1 MNSPLKVVKSLEL
14 FVQYATLLENFAQAV
29 TAAIFVADGK
39 GSFRQIWGSEII
51 LPDTSSPEQAKLL
64 TAELTLAIA
73 SRSTRGFRYTT
84 PANLTLLH
92 HIVPMDYQV
101 HGKETAAVI
110 LIDITAQE
118 DARHMLQTAYEL
130 QRRSEL
136 LNEIFYEP
144 QAINEEKLA
153 YAANLG
159 LSFTDTLFC
168 CAVTIDFADR
178 AHHLTNKDF
187 AIIQEIKTKLLTDLY
202 PLKGCTLW
210 RHRNELGVLCTL
222 AEIET
227 RYCRDNNAL
236 AQYIKDR
243 IHVHYTD
250 LIVNVGIGSCQSGI
264 DGFKKSFQQALE
276 ASLAAKSL
284 EGRSGQIA
292 HYDNLGIL
300 QLYLERGTR
309 LRTTDFIQTTL
320 GKLIDYDAQKGTD
333 YLITLEVILQSP
345 SLKQAAD
352 VLFLHHNTVVFRKR
366 RIEKLLQISFTDYE
380 TRLALATA
388 IKLYKLKGV

>member
-1 MNSPLKVVKSLEL
+1 ML
-14 FVQYATLLENFAQAV
+14 FDTIPQE
-29 TAAIFVADGK
+29 
-39 GSFRQIWGSEII
+39 QIN
-51 LPDTSSPEQAKLL
+51 LL
-64 TAELTLAIA
+64 TAELSLAVA
-73 SRSTRGFRYTT
+73 SQSPRGFRYTT
-84 PANLTLLH
+84 QDNLTLLH

-101 HGKETAAVI
+101 NGKKTVAVI

-118 DARHMLQTAYEL
+118 DARQMLQTAYEL

-144 QAINEEKLA
+144 QSINEEKLA

-159 LSFTDTLFC
+159 LSFTGTLFC
-168 CAVTIDFADR
+168 CAITIDFADR
-178 AHHLTNKDF
+178 AHHFNNKDF

-210 RHRNELGVLCTL
+210 HHRNELGVLCIL
-222 AEIET
+222 SELDP
-227 RYCRDNNAL
+227 RYNRDNNEL

-243 IHVHYTD
+243 IHFHYTD
-250 LIVNVGIGSCQSGI
+250 LIVNIGIGSCQQGI

-276 ASLAAKSL
+276 ASFAAKAL
-284 EGRSGQIA
+284 RGRSGQIA
-292 HYDNLGIL
+292 HYANLGIL

-333 YLITLEVILQSP
+333 YLITLETILRSS
-345 SLKQAAD
+345 SLKQAAS
-352 VLFLHHNTVVFRKR
+352 VLFLHYNTIVFRKR
-366 RIEKLLQISFTDYE
+366 RIEKLLQISFDDYE
-380 TRLALATA
+380 TRLALSTA
-388 IKLYKLKGV
+388 IKLHKLTGL